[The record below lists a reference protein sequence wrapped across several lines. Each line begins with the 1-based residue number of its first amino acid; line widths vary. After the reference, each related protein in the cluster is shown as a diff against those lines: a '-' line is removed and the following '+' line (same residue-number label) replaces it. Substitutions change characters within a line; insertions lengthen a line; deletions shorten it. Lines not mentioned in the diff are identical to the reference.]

1 MGAITPLG
9 NSIDDYW
16 SSLVRGESGI
26 GPITQADT
34 TDFPS
39 KIAGEASDFDPG
51 EFMDPKEHKRMAR
64 FSQLAVAAAGLAI
77 ADAGLDLDNGNR
89 DRIGVVMGNGVGGIP
104 TMEDNSRTLISR
116 GGMKMSPYFIPMI
129 LPNMAAAN
137 VSRLYGLTGY
147 TSTIVT
153 ACAAGTQ
160 GIGEAAEIIRRGA
173 ADVVLGGGCEAG
185 ICELGLGGF
194 NIIRALSR
202 YDGDPKEA
210 SRPFDANRDGMVP
223 AEGAALLVIESM
235 EHAINRG
242 ATILAEILGHGV
254 VVQGDAD
261 RCLGDVGGRDGECL
275 LDRESAGVGSLDAD
289 GVLVLGLEV
298 EGLGRLELV
307 PLDGEEGVVGVPCT
321 GTQGVRGSGKL
332 YDGSMGP
339 IRLIIPVKLGAPVPS
354 NGMVFLA
361 TGGIGFT
368 PQPGMECV
376 GRAVQPLQRFAGD
389 PLPGSFLILVGGP
402 QPETFPDSGQGFYF
416 FPFLRAVDSHK
427 VAPHSL
433 GIGLGL
439 VP

>member
-1 MGAITPLG
+1 MTNKGTRVVVTGMGAITPLG

-26 GPITQADT
+26 GPITLADT

-77 ADAGLDLDNGNR
+77 DDAGLDLDNGNR
-89 DRIGVVMGNGVGGIP
+89 DRIGVVMGNGVGGFP

-160 GIGEAAEIIRRGA
+160 GIGEAAEIVRRGA
-173 ADVVLGGGCEAG
+173 TDVVLGGGCEAG

-194 NIIRALSR
+194 NTIRALSR
-202 YDGDPKEA
+202 YDGDPREA
-210 SRPFDANRDGMVP
+210 SRPFDATRDGMVP

-254 VVQGDAD
+254 SSDA
-261 RCLGDVGGRDGECL
+261 
-275 LDRESAGVGSLDAD
+275 
-289 GVLVLGLEV
+289 
-298 EGLGRLELV
+298 
-307 PLDGEEGVVGVPCT
+307 
-321 GTQGVRGSGKL
+321 
-332 YDGSMGP
+332 
-339 IRLIIPVKLGAPVPS
+339 
-354 NGMVFLA
+354 FH
-361 TGGIGFT
+361 
-368 PQPGMECV
+368 
-376 GRAVQPLQRFAGD
+376 AVQPDRDGSGAARAIRWALEDAGITSDEVDYINAHGTATPMNDLAETLGIKAAFGEQAYKVPISATKSMTGHALGGAGAVEAVASIKTILENEIHPTINLHNPDPECDLDYVPNVSRKQQVDTVMSNSFGFGGQNACLILRRFA
-389 PLPGSFLILVGGP
+389 
-402 QPETFPDSGQGFYF
+402 E
-416 FPFLRAVDSHK
+416 
-427 VAPHSL
+427 
-433 GIGLGL
+433 
-439 VP
+439 

>member
-26 GPITQADT
+26 GPITLADT

-77 ADAGLDLDNGNR
+77 DDAGLDLDNGNR
-89 DRIGVVMGNGVGGIP
+89 DRIGVVMGNGVGGFP

-160 GIGEAAEIIRRGA
+160 GIGEAAEIVRRGA
-173 ADVVLGGGCEAG
+173 TDVVLGGGCEAG

-194 NIIRALSR
+194 NTIRALSR
-202 YDGDPKEA
+202 YDGDPREA
-210 SRPFDANRDGMVP
+210 SRPFDATRDGMVP

-254 VVQGDAD
+254 SSDA
-261 RCLGDVGGRDGECL
+261 
-275 LDRESAGVGSLDAD
+275 
-289 GVLVLGLEV
+289 
-298 EGLGRLELV
+298 
-307 PLDGEEGVVGVPCT
+307 
-321 GTQGVRGSGKL
+321 
-332 YDGSMGP
+332 
-339 IRLIIPVKLGAPVPS
+339 
-354 NGMVFLA
+354 FH
-361 TGGIGFT
+361 
-368 PQPGMECV
+368 
-376 GRAVQPLQRFAGD
+376 AVQPDRDGSGAARAIRWALEDAGITSDEVDYINAHGTATPMNDLAETLGIKAAFGEQAYKVPISATKSMTGHALGGAGAVEAVASIKTILKNEIHPTINLHNPDPECDLDYVPNVSRKQQVDTVMSNSFGFGGQNACLILRRFA
-389 PLPGSFLILVGGP
+389 
-402 QPETFPDSGQGFYF
+402 E
-416 FPFLRAVDSHK
+416 
-427 VAPHSL
+427 
-433 GIGLGL
+433 
-439 VP
+439 

>member
-1 MGAITPLG
+1 MTNKGIRVVVTGMGAITPLG

-26 GPITQADT
+26 GPITLADT

-77 ADAGLDLDNGNR
+77 DDAGLDLDNGNR
-89 DRIGVVMGNGVGGIP
+89 DRIGVVMGNGVGGFP

-160 GIGEAAEIIRRGA
+160 GIGEAAEIVRRGA
-173 ADVVLGGGCEAG
+173 TDVVLGGGCEAG

-194 NIIRALSR
+194 NTIRALSR

-210 SRPFDANRDGMVP
+210 SRPFDATRDGMVP

-254 VVQGDAD
+254 SSDA
-261 RCLGDVGGRDGECL
+261 
-275 LDRESAGVGSLDAD
+275 
-289 GVLVLGLEV
+289 
-298 EGLGRLELV
+298 
-307 PLDGEEGVVGVPCT
+307 
-321 GTQGVRGSGKL
+321 
-332 YDGSMGP
+332 
-339 IRLIIPVKLGAPVPS
+339 
-354 NGMVFLA
+354 FH
-361 TGGIGFT
+361 
-368 PQPGMECV
+368 
-376 GRAVQPLQRFAGD
+376 AVQPDRDGSGAARAIRWALEDAEITSDEVDYINAHGTATSMNDLAETLGIKAAFGEQAYKVPISATKSMTGHALGGAGAVEAVASIKTILKNEIHPTINLHNPDPECDLDYVPNVSRKQQVDTVMSNSFGFGGQNACLILRRFA
-389 PLPGSFLILVGGP
+389 
-402 QPETFPDSGQGFYF
+402 E
-416 FPFLRAVDSHK
+416 
-427 VAPHSL
+427 
-433 GIGLGL
+433 
-439 VP
+439 

>member
-1 MGAITPLG
+1 MTNKRIRVVVTGMGAITPLG

-26 GPITQADT
+26 GPITLADT

-77 ADAGLDLDNGNR
+77 DDAGLDLDNGNR
-89 DRIGVVMGNGVGGIP
+89 DRIGVVMGNGVGGFP

-160 GIGEAAEIIRRGA
+160 GIGEAAEIVRRGA
-173 ADVVLGGGCEAG
+173 TDVVLGGGCEAG

-194 NIIRALSR
+194 NTIRALSR

-210 SRPFDANRDGMVP
+210 SRPFDATRDGMVP

-254 VVQGDAD
+254 SSDA
-261 RCLGDVGGRDGECL
+261 
-275 LDRESAGVGSLDAD
+275 
-289 GVLVLGLEV
+289 
-298 EGLGRLELV
+298 
-307 PLDGEEGVVGVPCT
+307 
-321 GTQGVRGSGKL
+321 
-332 YDGSMGP
+332 
-339 IRLIIPVKLGAPVPS
+339 
-354 NGMVFLA
+354 FH
-361 TGGIGFT
+361 
-368 PQPGMECV
+368 
-376 GRAVQPLQRFAGD
+376 AVQPDRDGSGAARAIRWALEDAEITSDEVDYINAHGTATPMNDLAETLGIKAAFGEQAYKVPISATKSMTGHALGGAGAVEAVASIKTILKNEIHPTINLHNPDPECDLDYVPNVSRKQQVDTVMSNSFGFGGQNACLILRRFA
-389 PLPGSFLILVGGP
+389 
-402 QPETFPDSGQGFYF
+402 E
-416 FPFLRAVDSHK
+416 
-427 VAPHSL
+427 
-433 GIGLGL
+433 
-439 VP
+439 

>member
-1 MGAITPLG
+1 MTNKGNRVVVTGMGAITPLG

-26 GPITQADT
+26 GPITLADT

-51 EFMDPKEHKRMAR
+51 DFMDPKEHKRMAR

-77 ADAGLDLDNGNR
+77 DDAGLDLDNGNR
-89 DRIGVVMGNGVGGIP
+89 DRIGVVMGNGVGGFP

-160 GIGEAAEIIRRGA
+160 GIGEAAEIVRRGA
-173 ADVVLGGGCEAG
+173 TDVVLGGGCEAG

-194 NIIRALSR
+194 NTIRALSR

-210 SRPFDANRDGMVP
+210 SRPFDATRDGMVP

-254 VVQGDAD
+254 SSDA
-261 RCLGDVGGRDGECL
+261 
-275 LDRESAGVGSLDAD
+275 
-289 GVLVLGLEV
+289 
-298 EGLGRLELV
+298 
-307 PLDGEEGVVGVPCT
+307 
-321 GTQGVRGSGKL
+321 
-332 YDGSMGP
+332 
-339 IRLIIPVKLGAPVPS
+339 
-354 NGMVFLA
+354 FH
-361 TGGIGFT
+361 
-368 PQPGMECV
+368 
-376 GRAVQPLQRFAGD
+376 AVQPDRDGSGAARAIRWALEDAEITSDEVDYINAHGTATPMNDLAETLGIKAAFGEQAYRVPISATKSMTGHALGGAGAVEAVASIKTILENEIHPTINLHNPDPKCDLDYVPNVSRKQQVDTVMSNSFGFGGQNACLILRRFA
-389 PLPGSFLILVGGP
+389 
-402 QPETFPDSGQGFYF
+402 E
-416 FPFLRAVDSHK
+416 
-427 VAPHSL
+427 
-433 GIGLGL
+433 
-439 VP
+439 